1 MVGCL
6 CDPGSRGIRPG
17 ETPTALRRNEYLRTA
32 RRRLFIMLKT
42 TIPHA
47 WLALILL
54 FLGALDIALAQWLRQ
69 LGADP
74 CAPDSRANRSAL
86 MASPVDRNRSPI
98 PLGIREF
105 LLSIRRE
112 QPISAQ
118 CAEAL
123 RSVAQLSRLSQRQ
136 PVRSGPVEQP
146 ARAPRSGRARRNQQ
160 SFRRSRSV
168 PCWQPQQRVPLG
180 LVDPG

>member
-1 MVGCL
+1 MTRFTRN
-6 CDPGSRGIRPG
+6 SPG

-54 FLGALDIALAQWLRQ
+54 FLGALDIALAQRLRQ

-74 CAPDSRANRSAL
+74 CASDSRANRSAF
-86 MASPVDRNRSPI
+86 MADPVDRNRSPI

-112 QPISAQ
+112 QPVSAQ

-123 RSVAQLSRLSQRQ
+123 RSVAQLSRLTER
-136 PVRSGPVEQP
+136 RP
-146 ARAPRSGRARRNQQ
+146 ARSARGEQSVPALSQSGRARRHQQ
-160 SFRRSRSV
+160 SFRRLRSV

-180 LVDPG
+180 LVNPG

>member
-1 MVGCL
+1 
-6 CDPGSRGIRPG
+6 
-17 ETPTALRRNEYLRTA
+17 
-32 RRRLFIMLKT
+32 MLKT
-42 TIPHA
+42 TIPRA
-47 WLALILL
+47 LLALML

-69 LGADP
+69 LGGDP
-74 CAPDSRANRSAL
+74 CTPDSTANRSAP
-86 MASPVDRNRSPI
+86 MASPVDRNRSTI

-112 QPISAQ
+112 QPINAQ

-136 PVRSGPVEQP
+136 PVRSAPVEQP
-146 ARAPRSGRARRNQQ
+146 VRAPRSGRARRHQQ
-160 SFRRSRSV
+160 SFRRSRCV

-180 LVDPG
+180 LVNPG